1 MLGSGERHH
10 WYASRRRRGPLWIG
24 WYTIWYAALIVYRTS
39 QRDPYWHGRASSMMP
54 PDQPPF
60 SQPRVARRVMD
71 IYCQIKPS
79 ATVSL
84 GDDVVIFIFH
94 GP

>member
-1 MLGSGERHH
+1 MLIEHPSAIYTGLAGHH
-10 WYASRRRRGPLWIG
+10 
-24 WYTIWYAALIVYRTS
+24 
-39 QRDPYWHGRASSMMP
+39 SMMP

-84 GDDVVIFIFH
+84 GE
-94 GP
+94 